1 MARNMTEDVS
11 FYFKNQ
17 VQNKPMI
24 SGVISGFFGAAAGSL
39 TFITTFELMTYKIF
53 SQKKYNDWDFRV
65 KNYLIYLASDF
76 NASIAK
82 SFLEARKQLI

>member
-1 MARNMTEDVS
+1 MRHAKALSYVALECFHATMFHFIDTVKVRGMARNMTEDVS

-39 TFITTFELMTYKIF
+39 TFITTFELMTYQIF
-53 SQKKYNDWDFRV
+53 S
-65 KNYLIYLASDF
+65 
-76 NASIAK
+76 
-82 SFLEARKQLI
+82 